1 MLNFKKYISKE
12 DRGLSIVCHR
22 TLWGKYPENSIA
34 GIKNAIDSNFSIVE
48 IDIRKNIDG
57 DFFLMHDED
66 LKRTTNILGKISDT
80 PTNIIKNAFLK
91 NGNGDNGLITDES
104 IPSLI
109 DVLNIFKGTK
119 IHPEAKKALQEF
131 DTHVLVFLRKSTEYF
146 AGTWQES
153 IRSGASKS
161 FSSHIK
167 NYNYEGCL
175 KNLYQLRQDFGHDK
189 LHVELYNDPSVSNY
203 NSVDVILKYLRFKDD
218 DIKSSKARINGAVS
232 RDFLESLSIINATL
246 LCKMPRKYRRFIP
259 VLSDQS
265 AHESLSDI
273 EIQTIVNRCEPIEKQ
288 IAKDFLGRENM
299 FENSFPDHY
308 KQVRDEYVY
317 TQKNLKEK
325 MFKPLIKIVFF
336 DVYFKKNKF
345 YGWVVFCSIRMLPI
359 KYGQRLL
366 KLLKKSNLIRIS

>member
-1 MLNFKKYISKE
+1 MNTHKKKRVILHIGALKTGSSAIQYFCRLNFERLKNQGIYYPGNKYDYGLMEEIEKGE
-12 DRGLSIVCHR
+12 RAANAAFLTTKYYNRDRL
-22 TLWGKYPENSIA
+22 N
-34 GIKNAIDSNFSIVE
+34 
-48 IDIRKNIDG
+48 
-57 DFFLMHDED
+57 
-66 LKRTTNILGKISDT
+66 NILSTFESDPDLHT
-80 PTNIIKNAFLK
+80 MLLSEECLF
-91 NGNGDNGLITDES
+91 
-104 IPSLI
+104 
-109 DVLNIFKGTK
+109 LNIFKGTK

-153 IRSGASKS
+153 IRSGACKS

-189 LHVELYNDPSVSNY
+189 LHIELYNDPSVSNY
-203 NSVDVILKYLRFKDD
+203 NSIDVILKYLRFKDD
-218 DIKSSKARINGAVS
+218 DTKSSKARINGAVS
-232 RDFLESLSIINATL
+232 RDYLESLSIINATL
-246 LCKMPRKYRRFIP
+246 SCKMPRKYRRFIP
-259 VLSDQS
+259 VLSDQT

-288 IAKDFLGRENM
+288 IAKDFLGRENL

-308 KQVRDEYVY
+308 KQLRDEYVY

-345 YGWVVFCSIRMLPI
+345 FGWVVFCSIRMLPI
-359 KYGQRLL
+359 KYGKRLL
-366 KLLKKSNLIRIS
+366 ELLKKSNLIKIS